1 MNWLNAKRT
10 RMAVKANTV
19 AELIDILK
27 TCPQDWPIR
36 NADNGRFCGITIS
49 TDGTDKEVAL
59 Y

>member
-1 MNWLNAKRT
+1 MDWLNAKQT
-10 RMAVKANTV
+10 RIAVTANTV

-27 TCPQDWPIR
+27 TCPQDWPVR
-36 NADNGRFCGITIS
+36 NADSGQFCEITIS